1 MKLELNLALQQ
12 SRRDRFAMLIAGP
25 LTLLAVAGL
34 LLLGA
39 SAGRNWRA
47 YLDLRESTKP
57 LASVEAELRQRESA
71 LKRELERPQ
80 SREIYRRV
88 QMVNG
93 LFERRQFSLTELTA
107 ELSRLVPGDV
117 RLSSLA
123 YVESGDAPVVRLGF
137 VAAGETAM
145 EEFLVKLE
153 DTPRFSEVVI
163 LSQGFL
169 GDDSEGGTITVACAA
184 RYHWRTKKANG
195 N

>member
-12 SRRDRFAMLIAGP
+12 SRRDRYALLFAGP
-25 LTLLAVAGL
+25 LTLLALAGL
-34 LLLGA
+34 VLLGV

-47 YLDLRESTKP
+47 YLDHRESSKP
-57 LASVEAELRQRESA
+57 LAAVEAELRQRENA

-107 ELSRLVPGDV
+107 ELARLVPGEV

-123 YVESGDAPVVRLGF
+123 YVESGEAPVVRLGF

-153 DTPRFSEVVI
+153 DSPRFSEVAI
-163 LSQGFL
+163 LSQSFL
-169 GDDSEGGTITVACAA
+169 GDDSEGGTITVTCTA
-184 RYHWRTKKANG
+184 RYLWRTKKADG